1 MGHFVVSAAA
11 EVQGI
16 LAQACANRELMI
28 LVTPYLRFES
38 NFLQMEGGAL
48 HARVTMGAEDAMFG
62 LRSADLRFRFPHAT
76 RFLEG
81 KTRLLGFGMVEG
93 RRSLRLEL
101 PKTLQDDD
109 QRVAYRAERVGRIEV
124 TYSTPRFEIRTGLLA
139 NLSTT
144 GARIY
149 SIQEKLEALF
159 EIGNPMTVTIP
170 VAEDIKINSPAIVR
184 WAQGRA
190 LGLEFVPILPEPV
203 LTPLSRWVFQRR
215 EEDKDRLRG
224 LGTPL
229 SPAPTTGAGGL
240 VLVSTST
247 DMETSLQEY
256 LTDLP
261 PLRRI
266 PPTMAAMKEV
276 VMAHPALLLFHLPSL
291 GLDER
296 KRLRTLVEV
305 LPPRQPFLL
314 VGTGVEASGLMEL
327 GTELKASAS
336 VVLGPKPGPFFQR
349 LLQGV
354 LRRHY
359 EGGEGVMAPKEPA

>member
-1 MGHFVVSAAA
+1 MGHVGVSAAG
-11 EVQGI
+11 EIQGI
-16 LAQACANRELMI
+16 LAQACAHRELMI

-38 NFLQMEGGAL
+38 NFLKMEEGAL

-62 LRSADLRFRFPHAT
+62 LRSDDLRFRFPHAT

-93 RRSLRLEL
+93 RRSLKLEI
-101 PKTLQDDD
+101 PKALQDDD
-109 QRVAYRAERVGRIEV
+109 QREAYRAERVGRIEV

-149 SIQEKLEALF
+149 STQEKLDVLF

-170 VAEDIKINSPAIVR
+170 VADDIKLNCPAVVR
-184 WAQGRA
+184 WIQGRA

-215 EEDKDRLRG
+215 EEDKDRLRS
-224 LGTPL
+224 LGAPL
-229 SPAPTTGAGGL
+229 SPAPTSGAGGL
-240 VLVSTST
+240 VLVSTSA
-247 DMETSLQEY
+247 ELEEGLRNY
-256 LTDLP
+256 LVDLP

-266 PPTMAAMKEV
+266 PLTMAAVKEV

-296 KRLRTLVEV
+296 KRLRTLVDV

-314 VGTGVEASGLMEL
+314 VGTGVEAAGLMEL
-327 GTELKASAS
+327 GTELKASAAL
-336 VVLGPKPGPFFQR
+336 VLGPKPGPFFQR
-349 LLQGV
+349 LIQGV

-359 EGGEGVMAPKEPA
+359 EGGEGVLAPREPS

>member
-1 MGHFVVSAAA
+1 MGQFVVSSAD

-16 LAQACANRELMI
+16 LGQACANRELMI
-28 LVTPYLRFES
+28 LLTPYLRFES
-38 NFLQMEGGAL
+38 NFLQLEGGAL

-62 LRSADLRFRFPHAT
+62 LRNPDLRFRFPHAT

-81 KTRLLGFGMVEG
+81 KTRLLGFGVVEG
-93 RRSLRLEL
+93 RRSLRLEV

-124 TYSTPRFEIRTGLLA
+124 TFSTPRFEIRTGLLA

-149 SIQEKLEALF
+149 SLQEKLEGVF
-159 EIGNPMTVTIP
+159 ECGNPMTVTIP
-170 VAEDIKINSPAIVR
+170 VTDEIKINSPAVVR
-184 WAQGRA
+184 WTQGRA
-190 LGLEFVPILPEPV
+190 LGLEFLPILPEPV
-203 LTPLSRWVFQRR
+203 LTPLSRWIFLRR
-215 EEDKDRLRG
+215 EEDKDRLRS

-240 VLVSTST
+240 VLVSTSAE
-247 DMETSLQEY
+247 MEQSLRDH
-256 LTDLP
+256 LADLP

-266 PPTMAAMKEV
+266 SPTMAAMKEA
-276 VMAHPALLLFHLPSL
+276 VMSHPALLLFHLPSL

-296 KRLRTLVEV
+296 KRLRALVEV

-314 VGTGVEASGLMEL
+314 VGSGVEASALMEL
-327 GTELKASAS
+327 GTELKAAAA
-336 VVLGPKPGPFFQR
+336 VVLGPTPGPFFQR
-349 LLQGV
+349 LLRGV

-359 EGGEGVMAPKEPA
+359 EGGESVMAPKEMA